1 MLWLLMLALPLQAL
15 ASVAQL
21 SCEIG
26 EHQPRQSLR
35 HDVKAVKKGASVLQD
50 VDHTACG
57 ACVICCCASAAL
69 PDPNV
74 APAPGTALTRTLAC
88 CRLAMPAISPMARNA
103 PRATTLPEFPGISTR
118 GAALRGGG

>member
-1 MLWLLMLALPLQAL
+1 MNRFVRTWMLWLLMLALPLQAL

-50 VDHTACG
+50 VGHTACG
-57 ACVICCCASAAL
+57 ACVTCCCASAAL

-74 APAPGTALTRTLAC
+74 APAPWDGTDPHFGLLPAC
-88 CRLAMPAISPMARNA
+88 HASHIPDGPERP
-103 PRATTLPEFPGISTR
+103 PRRHAS
-118 GAALRGGG
+118 